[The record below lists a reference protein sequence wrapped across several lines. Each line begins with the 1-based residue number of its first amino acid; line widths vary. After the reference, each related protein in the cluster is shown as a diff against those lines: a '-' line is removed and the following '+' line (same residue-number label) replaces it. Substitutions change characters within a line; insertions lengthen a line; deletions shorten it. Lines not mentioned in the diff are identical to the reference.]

1 MEIWLRYAWYKHP
14 FPKSRFTLHSAKQIA
29 LIRELKLDNVHYHSG
44 SYRSAPEPDS
54 EPDPC
59 FDAPHLNGLE
69 SLPAEWVM
77 SSDGQPSHPERSA
90 SIRRS
95 ELRQAH
101 HAYRDTLRKSS
112 DCLRQLGTGQGVG
125 SHNASALVQ
134 HFINQI
140 MQGATS
146 MALTDVLHLNILERA
161 QAAHGLNSCILS
173 LLVGRELDLEP
184 ADLNVVGMAG
194 LLHDIGEQR
203 LPSQIRLKTEPL
215 TRAEKSLFELHPLY
229 GKEML
234 QGLRGMP
241 CGVADIVAQHHECMN
256 GTGYPRRL
264 TDEQLHPLSKII
276 RVVDEYQYLTN
287 PREAHLRLHPNQ
299 ALAEL
304 YVKRQQQLSVKVII
318 ALVRVVSVYPPG
330 TLVELT
336 DGSIGIVLYTS
347 ASARLRPVVM
357 AYEER
362 ASELVTRLV
371 DLDEERELCICRV
384 VGPAE
389 LSPHLVE
396 RLTPAEALHCLL
408 EQTSS

>member
-1 MEIWLRYAWYKHP
+1 MEIWLHCAWYKHP
-14 FPKSRFTLHSAKQIA
+14 FPKNRFRLHSTKQIA
-29 LIRELKLDNVHYHSG
+29 LIRELKLDNVHYHSR
-44 SYRSAPEPDS
+44 SYRPTTDPDS
-54 EPDPC
+54 PPAPC
-59 FDAPHLNGLE
+59 LNASPSNGLE
-69 SLPAEWVM
+69 SIPAEWVD
-77 SSDGQPSHPERSA
+77 SSDGPRVHQEQSA

-95 ELRQAH
+95 ELRQTH

-112 DCLRQLGTGQGVG
+112 DCLRQLGAGHGIG
-125 SHNASALVQ
+125 SHSASALVQ
-134 HFINQI
+134 HFVNQI

-173 LLVGRELDLEP
+173 LLVGRELDLEA
-184 ADLNVVGMAG
+184 ADLNMVGMAG

-203 LPSQIRLKTEPL
+203 LPSQLRMKTEAF

-234 QGLRGMP
+234 QELHGMP
-241 CGVADIVAQHHECMN
+241 REVADIVAQHHECID

-264 TDEQLHPLSKII
+264 TEEQLRPLSKIV

-299 ALAEL
+299 ALGEL
-304 YVKRQQQLSVKVII
+304 YVKRQQQLSAKVII

-330 TLVELT
+330 TLVALT
-336 DGSIGIVLYTS
+336 DGSIGIVLYTN
-347 ASARLRPVVM
+347 ATARLRPVVM

-362 ASELVTRLV
+362 GSELVTRLV
-371 DLDEERELCICRV
+371 NLAEERELSICRV
-384 VGPAE
+384 VGSAE
-389 LSPHLVE
+389 LPPHLVE
-396 RLTPAEALHCLL
+396 RITPAEALHCLL